1 MIWVL
6 IIACVI
12 VLFGV
17 LFVDNEEQE
26 YLFSFLVALLASLF
40 FSLGVLTV
48 YELGIK
54 SDKPLT
60 PSVEIECKDGKCD
73 TTYIYKESNQ

>member
-60 PSVEIECKDGKCD
+60 PSVEVECTDGKCD
-73 TTYIYKESNQ
+73 TTYIYKKSNQ